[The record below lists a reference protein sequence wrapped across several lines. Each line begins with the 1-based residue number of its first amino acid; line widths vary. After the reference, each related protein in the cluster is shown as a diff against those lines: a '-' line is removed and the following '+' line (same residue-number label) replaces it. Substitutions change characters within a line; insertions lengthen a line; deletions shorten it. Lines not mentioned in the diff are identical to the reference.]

1 MFVLLVNINLEAETM
16 LNYVLLII
24 NIEKTKFKIRNLLFF
39 QDPQKIHRNRTYRD
53 TVDSNASLQAEPILK
68 YKIILVF

>member
-39 QDPQKIHRNRTYRD
+39 
-53 TVDSNASLQAEPILK
+53 
-68 YKIILVF
+68 

>member
-24 NIEKTKFKIRNLLFF
+24 NIEKKKIKIRNLLFF
-39 QDPQKIHRNRTYRD
+39 
-53 TVDSNASLQAEPILK
+53 
-68 YKIILVF
+68 